1 MPHLSIYVG
10 LADRSEQVLA
20 MSLRTVAAGHAHVS
34 DVFHTC
40 LLLADLSDEHREKL
54 KPIATRYGEDQVD
67 EPDRLH
73 AEALPEFRPGDV
85 GLLRDLQDLHL
96 LATLVQT
103 TWTAVLQAAQ
113 GLRDRQLIEV
123 ATAAQGDTSRQLAWL
138 LTRMK
143 EAAPQALIA
152 TS

>member
-1 MPHLSIYVG
+1 MPHLSTYVG
-10 LADRSEQVLA
+10 LADRSEEVLA
-20 MSLRTVAAGHAHVS
+20 ASLRTVAAGHAHVS

-40 LLLADLSDEHREKL
+40 LLLADLSDSHRERL
-54 KPIATRYGEDQVD
+54 RPVADRYGEDRVE

-73 AEALPEFRPGDV
+73 AEALPASRAGDV

-96 LATLVQT
+96 SATLVQT

-123 ATAAQGDTSRQLAWL
+123 ATAANGDTSQQLAWL
-138 LTRMK
+138 VTRMK
-143 EAAPQALIA
+143 EAAPQALIV
-152 TS
+152 SP